1 MAFRM
6 RPEVDD
12 WFKNIFKQGPIQ
24 TKFDLYYLCLM
35 MGLATG
41 QSEKAASGQ
50 DFVDYFVAEY
60 KPVQR
65 LILGLFI
72 MAEIARLGLEV
83 SDREDV
89 RKLINGYL
97 DPTNPAHLK
106 EDGFAKLNDY
116 ANAGFNVIVKEQG
129 DNRPHHVEVFV
140 QWYAQ
145 ALSNKVKGNPY
156 WASFGE
162 GVKG

>member
-6 RPEVDD
+6 RSEVDD
-12 WFKNIFKQGPIQ
+12 WFKYIFKQGPIQ

-41 QSEKAASGQ
+41 QCERATSSQ

-72 MAEIARLGLEV
+72 MAEISRLGLEV
-83 SDREDV
+83 SEREEV
-89 RKLINGYL
+89 RKLINDYL
-97 DPTNPAHLK
+97 DPTNPAHLR

-116 ANAGFNVIVKEQG
+116 ANAGFNVIVKELV
-129 DNRPHHVEVFV
+129 NKSHHVEVFA
-140 QWYAQ
+140 QWYAE
-145 ALSNKVKGNPY
+145 ALAKKVEGNPY
-156 WASFGE
+156 WGLFG
-162 GVKG
+162 KG